1 MLTLALLLLPA
12 LTGLFLLTVKSDG
25 AENSLARN
33 VAFVAALVEMA
44 LAGWAFSTLNPAG
57 GSQFGFDYAWLLNA
71 PDGSGGIRFSAGID
85 GISILLVALTGILVP
100 LIILSTFARRY
111 SRPLNGTFYALI
123 LLMQAALIGVFTA
136 RDGFLFYLFFEAALI
151 PIYFLAAGWGGEN
164 RIAVTFKFFIYTI
177 FGSLFM
183 LLGFVYLFYQT
194 GTPGGVHSAA
204 IADFYKLQL
213 TPAAQGWL
221 FWALFIAFAVKMP
234 VFPFHTWQPD
244 TYVESPTP
252 ATMLLAGIML
262 KMGLYGVIRF
272 ILPILPDGVEAWG
285 KVAIILSVVGIV
297 YGAVIAIRQRDM
309 KRLIAYSSLSHVGL
323 MSAGVFSLTQQGLE
337 GALIQMLTHGLN
349 VVGLFFVADVIA
361 ARTHT
366 RLLDQLGGI
375 TKTSPRLTVY
385 FMIVLLGS
393 VALPLTNGFVG
404 EFLLLQGIYDN
415 NAWLGA
421 VAGLTIIFGAVYL
434 LRMYQKT
441 MFGQTTDRT
450 RDFWDVNLSESWVFV
465 PIVIL
470 IFWIGL
476 YPNAFLKLTQPAV
489 TDILNR
495 AVQGGLSLK

>member
-1 MLTLALLLLPA
+1 MLTLSLILFPALVGLLLLTLKTDA
-12 LTGLFLLTVKSDG
+12 T
-25 AENSLARN
+25 RN
-33 VAFVAALVEMA
+33 IAFVAAVVEMA
-44 LAGWAFSTLNPAG
+44 LAGWAFSTLNPDG

-71 PDGSGGIRFSAGID
+71 ADGSGGVRFSGGID

-111 SRPLNGTFYALI
+111 SRPLNGTFYGLV
-123 LLMQAALIGVFTA
+123 LLMQAALMGVFTA
-136 RDGFLFYLFFEAALI
+136 RDAFLFYFFFEATLI

-164 RIAVTFKFFIYTI
+164 RVAVTFKFFIYTI

-183 LLGFVYLFYQT
+183 LLAFVYLFFQT
-194 GTPGGVHSAA
+194 NTTGGAHSSA
-204 IADFYKLQL
+204 ITDFYNLSL
-213 TPAAQGWL
+213 SPAAQGWL

-262 KMGLYGVIRF
+262 KMGVYGLIRF
-272 ILPILPDGVEAWG
+272 ILPTVPLGVESWG
-285 KVAIILSVVGIV
+285 LAATVLSVIGIV
-297 YGAVIAIRQRDM
+297 YGAVIAIQQRDM

-323 MSAGVFSLTQQGLE
+323 MAAGVFSLSEQGLQ

-361 ARTHT
+361 TRTQT
-366 RLLDQLGGI
+366 RLIDSLGGI

-385 FMIVLLGS
+385 FMIILLGS

-404 EFLLLQGIYDN
+404 EFLLLQGIYDK

-434 LRMYQKT
+434 LRAYQKT
-441 MFGQTTDRT
+441 MFGQATDRT
-450 RDFWDVNLSESWVFV
+450 RNFWDVSPTESWVFI

-489 TDILNR
+489 TELLNR